1 LIKAGLQ
8 PRPFSPMPV
17 DETATMEKI
26 PAGFVK
32 MPGGELRPTFGA

>member
-1 LIKAGLQ
+1 
-8 PRPFSPMPV
+8 MPV